1 MTVKMLVSAL
11 VAVTSAVLGGS
22 LGAAVL
28 EQANAA
34 PLSTVHAHGRLVS
47 G

>member
-1 MTVKMLVSAL
+1 MTVNMLVSAV
-11 VAVTSAVLGGS
+11 VAVTSALLGGS

-34 PLSTVHAHGRLVS
+34 PLAAVHAHQ
-47 G
+47 